1 MDIGG
6 LDAACGEDMGGEI
19 EDEEEVGYCEEDEEC
34 EDDMEEAGKNCAV
47 ESTVPFAWLIM
58 A

>member
-1 MDIGG
+1 
-6 LDAACGEDMGGEI
+6 MGGEI

-34 EDDMEEAGKNCAV
+34 EDDMEETGKNCAV

>member
-1 MDIGG
+1 MDIGE

-19 EDEEEVGYCEEDEEC
+19 EDEEEVGYCEEDE
-34 EDDMEEAGKNCAV
+34 DDMEETGKNCAV